1 MNQPVVYTLTDTDGL
16 VAFIPVLVVTVLFV
30 SGVYVLR
37 FRLRWRL
44 AELYVP
50 DHIKMPLV
58 RCL

>member
-1 MNQPVVYTLTDTDGL
+1 MNQLVVYTFADTDSL
-16 VAFIPVLVVTVLFV
+16 VAFIPMLVVTVWFV

-58 RCL
+58 WCL